1 MNCFLIDFE
10 NVKSAGLKGIEY
22 LTDNDDVYIFY
33 SDYANSITFDIH
45 HKMNKSNA
53 NIQFF
58 KSTTSGKNALDFQLI
73 SYLGYLIAQRK
84 YKNYFVITDDRGFE
98 SAVKFWKDFFKQNKL
113 SDLDINRFRNIQD
126 ALDKKSVP
134 FRQSIRKNSPTIPTV
149 EAELELQQ
157 LKAENVIIDRN
168 SPEIE
173 KHIEKN
179 LVSNTVDTK
188 LMPSTNIN
196 NKKNQTSVATENT
209 NNTILQTDDSL
220 TKNKPIFVNK
230 NTPEEN
236 TSTVEKNQTN
246 TSNNSSNID
255 SKNISNNNAPTHNIT
270 DVPKYKEDKFKNP
283 KNKPVNNT
291 NNKNNPQ
298 QNNKKVTNQG
308 NKKIVNNNNN
318 SNNNNNNKKL
328 QGNQIAKGNDSIKNN
343 YVERIKNFPKDLTES
358 IKPKK
363 VFKDT
368 PTVQPK
374 SFIFGKINPN
384 QDVNSIE
391 SIQKKQANNKE
402 KETVPSTISKDSNN
416 KTESQ
421 SSNILKTE
429 NETPQEKTKN
439 ILSKPPTDSSKA
451 DKKPMNTNN
460 KSNNKP
466 SYKAEK
472 STAIVPTNSAII
484 SVPNST
490 IDIPKTDNSNVEKTN
505 TSKLD
510 IKSNNNKSNV
520 ESSKEKN
527 QPKRKVGRPRTR
539 PVQDE
544 SKKPKNN
551 KKFQGDI
558 PNEKL
563 NSMLEKVSILSGLES
578 YSQDDKIKT
587 CKIVAFS
594 NTKQEC
600 YQAFMS
606 CFGKSKGVEIY
617 KIVKQEYDA
626 LKNLFFKD

>member
-33 SDYANSITFDIH
+33 SDYANSITFDAH
-45 HKMNKSNA
+45 HKMNQSNA

-73 SYLGYLIAQRK
+73 SYLGYLIAQKK

-126 ALDKKSVP
+126 ALDKKSVQ

-168 SPEIE
+168 SPQIE

-188 LMPSTNIN
+188 VMPSTNIN
-196 NKKNQTSVATENT
+196 NKKNQTNVVTENI
-209 NNTILQTDDSL
+209 NGTILQTDDSL
-220 TKNKPIFVNK
+220 NKNKPIFVNK

-236 TSTVEKNQTN
+236 ASTVEKNQPN

-255 SKNISNNNAPTHNIT
+255 SKNVSNNTSAHNIT
-270 DVPKYKEDKFKNP
+270 DVPKYREDKFKNP
-283 KNKPVNNT
+283 KNKPMNNT
-291 NNKNNPQ
+291 NNKNNLQ
-298 QNNKKVTNQG
+298 QNNKKITNQS
-308 NKKIVNNNNN
+308 NKKIV
-318 SNNNNNNKKL
+318 NNKKL

-374 SFIFGKINPN
+374 SFIFGKINSN
-384 QDVNSIE
+384 QDANSIE
-391 SIQKKQANNKE
+391 SIQKKQVNNKE
-402 KETVPSTISKDSNN
+402 KETVSSTISKDSNN

-429 NETPQEKTKN
+429 NETSQEKSKN
-439 ILSKPPTDSSKA
+439 VLSKPPTDSSKT
-451 DKKPMNTNN
+451 DKRPMNTNN

-472 STAIVPTNSAII
+472 STAIVPTNSTII
-484 SVPNST
+484 SVSNST
-490 IDIPKTDNSNVEKTN
+490 IDIPKTDNPKVEKTSS
-505 TSKLD
+505 SKLD
-510 IKSNNNKSNV
+510 IKSNVNKSNI

-527 QPKRKVGRPRTR
+527 QLKRKVGRPRTR